1 MKWLGGTLTF
11 VNCATVSALFLGIL
25 AGGLNRGLAWLCLI
39 AGLIAAVAVCVTTR
53 DKAKP
58 TDPATNNRWYKS
70 IWFWLLATCF
80 AMFAVAAFGWLLY
93 IENDQFKIQSPNNL
107 GDLALHITYLR
118 NFALGVPLW
127 PENPIYLLSSVRYPA
142 GIDLFNALLYLVH
155 IDLRLGLTWVGLVAS
170 AATFYAFWRWGGAFG
185 VAGFLFNGGL
195 AGFAILQTH
204 HWIDYQTVPNI
215 AWKSIPLAMFV
226 TQRGL
231 LYAIPAGILL
241 LYQWRAKYFP
251 DKEDE
256 TLASPPPLPFW
267 AECSLYATLPLFHLH
282 TFLALSVAL
291 GCWFFVVNN
300 KARKQLLLLVGCS
313 LVPATFLV
321 WLITDHFQ
329 ARSVMEWKVGWVQPA
344 VPGNDFGRPFFEFWI
359 VNFGIWLPLALFL
372 LGSLVWKAWKRDHRF
387 FLRLPTG
394 LAFLLPATV
403 IFLLACLVKFAPWE
417 WDNTKLMIW
426 AYFMVLPFLWRDLV
440 ASWRESARIA
450 ACIALFGSGF
460 VSLIGGLSSPGYDFA
475 MRSEVD
481 EVAVNLR
488 KIPATAR
495 FAAFPT
501 YNHPLLLNGRKVV
514 VGYPGHL
521 WTQGFSDYGK
531 VNDQLTLLMNGAPN
545 WCEIAH
551 KLKARYLFWGREERL
566 NYGTSTHPWEQEM
579 TPIASGKWGAI
590 YDLEPPSATIVPRTH

>member
-1 MKWLGGTLTF
+1 MKWLSGVLTF

-25 AGGLNRGLAWLCLI
+25 AGGLNRGLAWLCLV
-39 AGLIAAVAVCVTTR
+39 AGLIAAVVAFVSTC
-53 DKAKP
+53 DEAKP
-58 TDPATNNRWYKS
+58 TDTATGNGWYKS

-80 AMFAVAAFGWLLY
+80 AMFAVRSFGWLLY

-118 NFALGVPLW
+118 NFANGVPLW

-142 GIDLFNALLYLVH
+142 GIDLFNALLYLIH
-155 IDLRLGLTWVGLVAS
+155 INLSLGLTWVGLIAS

-185 VAGFLFNGGL
+185 IAGFLFNGGL

-251 DKEDE
+251 DKEDK
-256 TLASPPPLPFW
+256 TPPPPPPLPFW
-267 AECSLYATLPLFHLH
+267 VECTLYATLPLFHLH

-291 GCWFFVVNN
+291 ACWFLVVNN
-300 KARKQLLLLVGCS
+300 NARKQLLLLVGCS
-313 LVPATFLV
+313 FVPATFLV

-329 ARSVMEWKVGWVQPA
+329 ARSVMEWKMGWVQPA
-344 VPGNDFGRPFFEFWI
+344 APGNDFARPFFEFWI
-359 VNFGIWLPLALFL
+359 VNFGIWLPLALL
-372 LGSLVWKAWKRDHRF
+372 LPGSLVWRAWKRDHRF

-394 LAFLLPATV
+394 LAFLLPAMV

-440 ASWRESARIA
+440 AHWRESARIA
-450 ACIALFGSGF
+450 ICIALFGSGF

-475 MRSEVD
+475 IRSEVD
-481 EVAVNLR
+481 AVAVNVR

-531 VNDQLTLLMNGAPN
+531 VNEQLTLLMNGAPN
-545 WCEIAH
+545 WREIAH
-551 KLKARYLFWGREERL
+551 TLKARYLFWGREERI

-590 YDLEPPSATIVPRTH
+590 YDLEPAVR